1 MSMYHPSTDMTA
13 SACLLQR
20 PMSAEYLAEQ
30 TDQLATSL
38 PQTSAGATLSAMI
51 FRLGRE
57 WFALPAGLCVQVLP
71 PVPAH
76 SLPHR
81 SNSTLLGV
89 VNVRGQMLLKVSL
102 MDILGLSDRAAVSYA
117 PGSPET
123 PTERAK
129 GKIYPRMMVVKKSNG
144 EGESDVWV
152 FEVDELDGIH
162 AIWHD
167 QIEAVAAGIK
177 TDAIACT
184 SKVFVWQG
192 HRVNFLDDGQL
203 FDALR
208 QRAL

>member
-1 MSMYHPSTDMTA
+1 MSAYQPTDMTA

-30 TDQLATSL
+30 TAQLATAL
-38 PQTSAGATLSAMI
+38 PKTGAGETCSAMI

-76 SLPHR
+76 TLPHR

-102 MDILGLSDRAAVSYA
+102 IEILGLTPHATANYA
-117 PGSPET
+117 PEAPDNSIAE
-123 PTERAK
+123 AK
-129 GKIYPRMMVVKKSNG
+129 GKIYPRMMVVEKLDG
-144 EGESDVWV
+144 QGDSDVWV

-162 AIWHD
+162 AIGHD
-167 QIEAVAAGIK
+167 QLESAAAGIK

-184 SKVFVWQG
+184 SQVFLWQG
-192 HRVNFLDDGQL
+192 HRVNYLEDEQL
-203 FDALR
+203 FEALR

>member
-1 MSMYHPSTDMTA
+1 MTA

-30 TDQLATSL
+30 TDKLATSL

-51 FRLGRE
+51 FRLGQE
-57 WFALPAGLCVQVLP
+57 WFALPAGLCMQVLP

-76 SLPHR
+76 TLPHR

-102 MDILGLSDRAAVSYA
+102 MDILGLSDNAAASYA
-117 PGSPET
+117 SGSSKNLT
-123 PTERAK
+123 ARAK
-129 GKIYPRMMVVKKSNG
+129 GKIYPRMMVVKKSHG
-144 EGESDVWV
+144 QGESDVWV

-162 AIWHD
+162 AIWYD
-167 QIEAVAAGIK
+167 QIEAAAAGIT

-184 SKVFVWQG
+184 SQVFVWQG
-192 HRVNFLDDGQL
+192 HRVNFLDDERL
-203 FDALR
+203 FEALR